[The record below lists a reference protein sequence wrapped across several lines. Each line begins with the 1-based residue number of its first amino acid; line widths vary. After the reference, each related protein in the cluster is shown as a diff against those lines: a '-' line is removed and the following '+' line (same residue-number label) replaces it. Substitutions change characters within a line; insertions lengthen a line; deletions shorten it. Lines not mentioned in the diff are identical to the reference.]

1 MQPAGIHHSP
11 IFHIRKQS
19 RVHNL
24 LSEYLGE
31 PTSWDRGPC
40 RSQEDGDSR
49 TCIENRS
56 RSPTYPALLLHIA
69 RSLR

>member
-49 TCIENRS
+49 TCIETEVVRQG
-56 RSPTYPALLLHIA
+56 TLHCCCT
-69 RSLR
+69 LRAV